1 MYSLVFYIRILCVFR
16 CVRKFE
22 STFSICK
29 MLCCVLVRVLYQK
42 GLLFFFQILFAFFG
56 NRCSRKKEIDFSL
69 FYVYLRFHFN
79 CELEA

>member
-42 GLLFFFQILFAFFG
+42 GLLFFFQILFAFLVTG
-56 NRCSRKKEIDFSL
+56 AVVKRKLTFPF